1 MLLLLLCSLRQL
13 CLFFPE
19 HKSYRSGHQ
28 LRLRLS
34 DHHQKL
40 LLYHQMLPLYLLHLH
55 RLQLLLCHLQPLLLL
70 HHQMQKQLYLLLLS
84 WNRSWIL
91 PVIRLTWIF
100 FSFRFSSF
108 ISRISGQL
116 YAQKRQLHILQLP
129 LSHKYMV
136 YMYQIYLLFPI
147 LSDSFN
153 KRAMYR
159 YENTGS
165 VYRRP

>member
-91 PVIRLTWIF
+91 PVIKLTWIF

-136 YMYQIYLLFPI
+136 YMYQIYL
-147 LSDSFN
+147 
-153 KRAMYR
+153 
-159 YENTGS
+159 
-165 VYRRP
+165 

>member
-1 MLLLLLCSLRQL
+1 M
-13 CLFFPE
+13 
-19 HKSYRSGHQ
+19 
-28 LRLRLS
+28 
-34 DHHQKL
+34 KL
-40 LLYHQMLPLYLLHLH
+40 LVRDDSRRKEEFHAAFDLAHKELDLTRQDAVEKFFATEKPE
-55 RLQLLLCHLQPLLLL
+55 
-70 HHQMQKQLYLLLLS
+70 QLYLLLLS

-136 YMYQIYLLFPI
+136 YMYQIYL
-147 LSDSFN
+147 
-153 KRAMYR
+153 
-159 YENTGS
+159 
-165 VYRRP
+165 